1 MYKNKLEE
9 DLKKQIQLSEGLA
22 LAIVKFLMKGKVK
35 KALKKMNDDPEL
47 KAAIEAMNYHAAEV
61 KKRAKKIDKEYGFR
75 L

>member
-22 LAIVKFLMKGKVK
+22 LAIIKFLMKGKVK
-35 KALKKMNDDPEL
+35 KALKKMNDDPEMQ
-47 KAAIEAMNYHAAEV
+47 AAIDGMNYHAKEL
-61 KKRAKKIDKEYGFR
+61 KRLAKRNDEKYGFR

>member
-9 DLKKQIQLSEGLA
+9 DLKKQIKLSEGLA

-35 KALKKMNDDPEL
+35 KALMKMNDDPEIA
-47 KAAIEAMNYHAAEV
+47 AAIDSVNYHTKEL
-61 KKRAKKIDKEYGFR
+61 KRLAKKHDKEFGFR

>member
-9 DLKKQIQLSEGLA
+9 DLKKHINLSEGLA

-35 KALKKMNDDPEL
+35 KALKKMNDDPEMQ
-47 KAAIEAMNYHAAEV
+47 AAIDGMNYHAAEV
-61 KKRAKKIDKEYGFR
+61 KRLAKKMDKEYGFR